1 MMSGNEERGAKMYN
15 TINAEYMFG
24 TYLNNQK
31 KAKPAEVKEQTGGF
45 LEEVGKKLG
54 EKQAQTERV
63 SQTEN
68 VSQTEAV
75 SLEDMLRAKYPGIKY
90 HVFDA
95 SSSYW
100 RTRNDYPHHL
110 LYQEGPEAA
119 ERLENWKPEG
129 PNPNYADAKEVRA
142 GMASIPPG
150 SKAVV
155 IHPKVQERMEQ
166 DPEYA
171 KEIMERIETWFT
183 FDLLRNEA
191 IMPGHSMELSQCI
204 AIGEDG
210 SMVNAVTSS
219 PPRITYS
226 GDPDGKKDFWEIRTN
241 RHARFMRL
249 WQEKQIAHGQEI
261 SRQFAVMGAQAAKAK
276 LAEMLQGDTLKN
288 IFGDTMAGNPTEA
301 VLSSTRELVW
311 G

>member
-1 MMSGNEERGAKMYN
+1 MYN
-15 TINAEYMFG
+15 TINAEYMFAKYIG
-24 TYLNNQK
+24 NQK
-31 KAKPAEVKEQTGGF
+31 KAKTAEEKTQAGGF
-45 LEEVGKKLG
+45 LDEVGKKLG
-54 EKQAQTERV
+54 EKQIQAEAA
-63 SQTEN
+63 SQTG
-68 VSQTEAV
+68 AV
-75 SLEDMLRAKYPGIKY
+75 TLKDMLRAKYPGLTY

-100 RTRNDYPHHL
+100 RTRNDYPHYL

-119 ERLENWKPEG
+119 EQLENWKPQG
-129 PNPNYADAKEVRA
+129 ANPNYADSREIHALGSV
-142 GMASIPPG
+142 PPG

-155 IHPKVQERMEQ
+155 IHPKVQERMERE
-166 DPEYA
+166 PEYA

-191 IMPGHSMELSQCI
+191 IMPGHSSELSQCV

-210 SMVNAVTSS
+210 SITNAVTSS
-219 PPRITYS
+219 QPRITYS
-226 GDPDGKKDFWEIRTN
+226 GDPDGKKDFWEVRAN

-261 SRQFAVMGAQAAKAK
+261 SSQFAALGAQAAKAK
-276 LAEMLQGDTLKN
+276 LADMLQGNKLKN
-288 IFGDTMAGNPTEA
+288 IFGSTMGGASTDE
-301 VLSSTRELVW
+301 VLNSTRELVF